1 MAPGTT
7 VHATTLALGAAGI
20 LVRGPAGS
28 GKTTLALALIDAHQ
42 PRGGFGRL
50 VSDDRTALRVAGG
63 RLIASVP
70 LPLAGLVERRG
81 YGIDAT
87 PHIGAVRLTLVVD
100 LVPRAHMMRMPDRTV
115 TELMGVP
122 LAWLGLEA
130 CNTAAATLTVAAVI
144 AAGLLDG
151 GLRAGTTSV
160 GERRGSWRGAA
171 PAAPSGCGTGAEREE
186 GNGR

>member
-1 MAPGTT
+1 MAPATT
-7 VHATTLALGAAGI
+7 VHATTLALGGAGI
-20 LVRGPAGS
+20 LVRGPAGA

-42 PRGGFGRL
+42 LRGRFGRL
-50 VSDDRTALRVAGG
+50 VADDRTALRVAGG

-70 LPLAGLVERRG
+70 LPIAGFVERRG

-87 PHIGAVRLTLVVD
+87 PHLEAVRLTLVVD
-100 LVPRAHMMRMPDRTV
+100 LVPRAHMMRMPERTG
-115 TELMGVP
+115 TELMGVR

-130 CNTAAATLTVAAVI
+130 CNTAAATLTIAAVI

-151 GLRAGTTSV
+151 GLRAGTTSA
-160 GERRGSWRGAA
+160 GQRGGSLRGAA
-171 PAAPSGCGTGAEREE
+171 AAAPAGYETGAEREE